1 MMKKA
6 HVATNRRKNVLPG
19 FGLSLGVTLVYVSA
33 IVVIPLS
40 MVFIWTASLGAEG
53 IWNVFSDKRVLRS
66 LQLTV
71 TTSFVAA
78 LINVVFGLLIAW
90 VLARYSFPGKKIL
103 DALIDLPFAL
113 PTAVAGIALTT
124 LYSPNGWI
132 GQFLQVKVAYTSL
145 GIILALIFIG
155 IPFVIRTVQPVIE
168 GLQQEVEEAAAILGA
183 TRRQT
188 FLHVLLPALFPA
200 IMTGFS
206 LAFARA
212 LGEYGSVVFIA
223 GNIPFKTEITPLMIM
238 SKLEQYDYHGAA
250 AIACLML
257 LLSFFILLLIHGLQW
272 YVERKKQVKVR

>member
-1 MMKKA
+1 MKKEHA
-6 HVATNRRKNVLPG
+6 AANKRKRILPG

-53 IWNVFSDKRVLRS
+53 IWKVFTDARVLKS

-71 TTSFVAA
+71 TTSFAAA
-78 LINVVFGLLIAW
+78 LINAGFGVLIAW
-90 VLARYSFPGKKIL
+90 VLARYTFHGKKIL

-132 GQFLQVKVAYTSL
+132 GQFLHIKVAYTPI

-188 FLHVLLPALFPA
+188 FFHVLLPALFPA
-200 IMTGFS
+200 VMTGFS

-257 LLSFFILLLIHGLQW
+257 LLSFFILLLIHGIQW
-272 YVERKKQVKVR
+272 YVERKKQVYVR

>member
-1 MMKKA
+1 MKKTHA
-6 HVATNRRKNVLPG
+6 AANKRKRILPG

-53 IWNVFSDKRVLRS
+53 IWKVFTDARVLKS

-71 TTSFVAA
+71 TTSFAAA
-78 LINVVFGLLIAW
+78 LINAGFGVLIAW
-90 VLARYSFPGKKIL
+90 VLARYTFPGKKIL

-132 GQFLQVKVAYTSL
+132 GQFLHLKVAYTPI

-188 FLHVLLPALFPA
+188 FFTCCYQPCFL
-200 IMTGFS
+200 
-206 LAFARA
+206 R
-212 LGEYGSVVFIA
+212 
-223 GNIPFKTEITPLMIM
+223 
-238 SKLEQYDYHGAA
+238 
-250 AIACLML
+250 
-257 LLSFFILLLIHGLQW
+257 
-272 YVERKKQVKVR
+272 

>member
-1 MMKKA
+1 MKKA
-6 HVATNRRKNVLPG
+6 QAAANKSRRVLPG
-19 FGLSLGVTLVYVSA
+19 FGLSLGITLVYVSA

-40 MVFIWTASLGAEG
+40 MVFIWTASLGVEG
-53 IWNVFSDKRVLRS
+53 IWKVISDTRVLKS

-78 LINVVFGLLIAW
+78 MINAGFGVLIAW
-90 VLARYSFPGKKIL
+90 VLVRYSFPGKKVI

-124 LYSPNGWI
+124 LYSSNGWI
-132 GQFLQVKVAYTSL
+132 GQFLYFKVAYTPL

-168 GLQQEVEEAAAILGA
+168 GMQQEVEEAAAILGA
-183 TRRQT
+183 TRRVT
-188 FLHVLLPALFPA
+188 FFHVLLPTLFPA
-200 IMTGFS
+200 ILTGFS

-250 AIACLML
+250 TIACFML

-272 YVERKKQVKVR
+272 YIERKKQVKVR

>member
-1 MMKKA
+1 MKKA